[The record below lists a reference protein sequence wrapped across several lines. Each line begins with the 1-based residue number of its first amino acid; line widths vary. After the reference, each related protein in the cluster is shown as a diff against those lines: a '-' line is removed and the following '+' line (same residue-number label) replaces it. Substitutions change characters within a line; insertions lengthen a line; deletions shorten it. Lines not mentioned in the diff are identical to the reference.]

1 MTTPDA
7 ELDRARELLRRRDW
21 DGCFAAFVAADEAE
35 GLDVDGLISLA
46 TAATMSGRDEHATT
60 SWIRAHQ
67 ALVQAGDIDDAARCA
82 FWLVVGLLLRGEAE
96 RASGWLSRAR
106 PLLGDDTTGRGAG
119 YLAIIDG
126 LGALDGDEPP
136 DVALERF
143 ELASRAGDA
152 AGDPELATLGRLGRG
167 QALAS
172 AGDFHGAVALLDE
185 AMVRATDND
194 VSPAL
199 AGIVYCAVIES
210 CEQQFDVRRA
220 QRWTAALEHW
230 CDAQSGLVAFRGQC
244 LVHRATLLRL
254 HGAWDEGFVEAAR
267 ACVLLSEPPH
277 PAAGAA
283 HYQHAEMHRLVG
295 DVAAAQDAYRSAA
308 TWGHSSQPG
317 LALLWLA
324 QGKTS
329 AAAAAIRRT
338 LDESHPF
345 WTRATL
351 LAAATTIM
359 LAAGDPASARRDA
372 EALDAMC
379 ATLGEPAVLQAMADD
394 ALGATAL
401 ATGDVRAAL
410 RSLRSAW
417 SVWRDVDAPYEASRT
432 RVLIGLACRALG
444 DEESAAIELDDARD
458 VFERLGARPDV
469 ETIERLRT
477 SVRPEWP
484 GGLSPREVEVLG
496 LLARGLTNREIGADL
511 VISERT
517 VARHLSNIFAKIGVA
532 TRSAATAYAY
542 EQHLV

>member
-1 MTTPDA
+1 M
-7 ELDRARELLRRRDW
+7 
-21 DGCFAAFVAADEAE
+21 FVSADEAGGLE
-35 GLDVDGLISLA
+35 GDDLVSLA
-46 TAATMSGRDEHATT
+46 TAATMSGRDEALT
-60 SWIRAHQ
+60 SAWIRAHGVFVERDKVDE
-67 ALVQAGDIDDAARCA
+67 AVRCA

-106 PLLGDDTTGRGAG
+106 PLVGTDTGSLGAG
-119 YLAIIDG
+119 YLA
-126 LGALDGDEPP
+126 ALDGLRALDAEGGA
-136 DVALERF
+136 DVALELF
-143 ELASRAGDA
+143 ERASRVGDE
-152 AGDPELATLGRLGRG
+152 AGDPALATLGRLGCG
-167 QALAS
+167 QALAVG
-172 AGDFHGAVALLDE
+172 GDFARAVTLLDE

-194 VSPAL
+194 VSPVL

-210 CEQQFDVRRA
+210 CEQLFDVRRA
-220 QRWTAALEHW
+220 QRWTAALQRW

-254 HGAWDEGFVEAAR
+254 HGAWDEGFAEAAR
-267 ACVLLSEPPH
+267 ACVVLSEPPH

-295 DVAAAQDAYRSAA
+295 AVAAAEDAYRSAA

-317 LALLWLA
+317 LALLWSG

-338 LDESHPF
+338 LDERHPL

-359 LAAGDPASARRDA
+359 LAAGDPPAARRDA
-372 EALDAMC
+372 EKLDTMC
-379 ATLGEPAVLQAMADD
+379 AELGEPAVLRAMADD

-401 ATGDVRAAL
+401 ATGDARAAL
-410 RSLRSAW
+410 RSLRRAW
-417 SVWRDVDAPYEASRT
+417 SVWRDVDAPYEAART

-444 DEESAAIELDDARD
+444 DEESAVIELDGARK
-458 VFERLGARPDV
+458 VFVRLGAVPDV
-469 ETIERLRT
+469 ATVDRLMGTR
-477 SVRPEWP
+477 RP

-517 VARHLSNIFAKIGVA
+517 VARHLSNIFAKVGVA

-542 EQHLV
+542 EHHLV